1 MSRVSLM
8 EIAQLDSALADAGED
23 FVLRRVNGVTNQTN
37 VDVTCRGFIR
47 AFGTDELTTNIIQGD
62 TKIIFSPTQ
71 IIAAAWP
78 GGPPPTGAAAA
89 QDPRVPRR
97 GDKAIVQGRVMNIQ
111 DSSPIYIDNVLVRI
125 ELQVRG

>member
-23 FVLRRVNGVTNQTN
+23 FVLRRVIGTTNQTN

-47 AFGTDELTTNIIQGD
+47 SYGPEELTTNIIQGD
-62 TKIIFSPTQ
+62 SRIILSPTQ
-71 IIAAAWP
+71 INAASWP
-78 GGPPPTGAAAA
+78 GAAPPVEFGAA

-97 GDKAIVQGRVMNIQ
+97 GDKAVVQGRVMNIQ
-111 DSSPIYIDNVLVRI
+111 NTSPIYVDNVLVRI
-125 ELQVRG
+125 ELQIRG